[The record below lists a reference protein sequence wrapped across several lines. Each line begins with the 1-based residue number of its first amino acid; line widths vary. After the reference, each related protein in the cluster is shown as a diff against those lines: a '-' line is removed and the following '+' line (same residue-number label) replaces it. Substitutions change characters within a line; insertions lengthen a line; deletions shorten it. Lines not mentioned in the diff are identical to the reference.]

1 MIRWWTVGGLLTF
14 FCSLRFC
21 GRIRGMGVFFLLE
34 KELASLRHLFP
45 CQRKYPHPPIDM
57 QLRNIQV
64 NLSSRFSS
72 LHASR
77 TLRGQLGA
85 GWYLDF
91 SPEKDVRA
99 KRVLFQEKYRCHPAS
114 PPPKPSGYERESNSQ
129 SVRQTE
135 PEPPKPDQGQP
146 PPLYATSPIATGAW
160 QSVGFPPG
168 SG

>member
-14 FCSLRFC
+14 LCSLR
-21 GRIRGMGVFFLLE
+21 GLRADTGVGGIFSSGKRTRFAQTSFSLPE
-34 KELASLRHLFP
+34 KIPPPPYRRAAQE
-45 CQRKYPHPPIDM
+45 YPGQPSI
-57 QLRNIQV
+57 
-64 NLSSRFSS
+64 RFSS
-72 LHASR
+72 LRASR

-129 SVRQTE
+129 SVRQSE

-146 PPLYATSPIATGAW
+146 PPLYATSPVATGAW
-160 QSVGFPPG
+160 QSAGFPPG

>member
-1 MIRWWTVGGLLTF
+1 MIRWLTVGGLLTF

-21 GRIRGMGVFFLLE
+21 GRIRGVGVFFLLE

-45 CQRKYPHPPIDM
+45 EEKIPPPPYRRAAQEYPGPF
-57 QLRNIQV
+57 QSLC
-64 NLSSRFSS
+64 LS
-72 LHASR
+72 SR

-114 PPPKPSGYERESNSQ
+114 PPPKPSGYERKSNSQ
-129 SVRQTE
+129 SVRQSE

-160 QSVGFPPG
+160 QSAGFPPG